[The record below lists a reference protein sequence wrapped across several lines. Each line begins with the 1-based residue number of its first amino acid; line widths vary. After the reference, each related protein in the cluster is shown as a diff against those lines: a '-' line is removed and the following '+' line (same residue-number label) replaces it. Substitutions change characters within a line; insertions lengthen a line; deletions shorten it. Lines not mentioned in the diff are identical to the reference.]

1 MIISRTPLRVSFVGG
16 GSDLAAYYQC
26 APGAVV
32 STAIDKYIYITVNRK
47 FDSRIRASYSV
58 TEIVDSVGMVKHELI
73 REALKLVGVDGGIEI
88 TSISDIPSEGT
99 GLGSSST
106 YTVGL
111 LTALYGY
118 IGRHVGAER
127 LAREAC
133 EIEIERCGR
142 PIGKQD
148 QYIAAYGG
156 LQYLRFNPDESVF
169 VNPIICPP
177 ALRQTL
183 QSRLMLMYMGTTRA
197 SSAILAEQRSN
208 TEHDAGN
215 RRVLGHM
222 VAQADALRAALNQQ
236 DLDAFGGILHD
247 GWLAKKQLASGI
259 SNGQIDEW
267 YDRARAAG
275 AVGGKV
281 LGAGGGGF
289 LLLYAP
295 PERQAAIERALP
307 ELRRIGFG
315 FEPQGSKIIYV
326 ED

>member
-1 MIISRTPLRVSFVGG
+1 VIISRTPLRISFVGG
-16 GSDLAAYYQC
+16 GSDLAAYYRH

-58 TEIVDSVGMVKHELI
+58 TEIVDNVDEVRHELI

-133 EIEIERCGR
+133 EIEIKRCGR

-148 QYIAAYGG
+148 QYMAAYGG
-156 LQYLRFNPDESVF
+156 LQYMQFNPDESVF
-169 VNPIICPP
+169 VDPIICPP

-183 QSRLMLMYMGTTRA
+183 RSHLMLMFMGTTRA
-197 SSAILAEQRSN
+197 SSAILTEQRSN
-208 TEHDAGN
+208 TEHDSGRISMRLAASCTTAGWP
-215 RRVLGHM
+215 RSSWRPGSAM
-222 VAQADALRAALNQQ
+222 GASMSGTTARARPAPSAARCL
-236 DLDAFGGILHD
+236 
-247 GWLAKKQLASGI
+247 
-259 SNGQIDEW
+259 
-267 YDRARAAG
+267 ARAA
-275 AVGGKV
+275 AASCCCTRTRRATSPSSARFPNCAASNLPLSRK
-281 LGAGGGGF
+281 
-289 LLLYAP
+289 AP
-295 PERQAAIERALP
+295 
-307 ELRRIGFG
+307 
-315 FEPQGSKIIYV
+315 K
-326 ED
+326 